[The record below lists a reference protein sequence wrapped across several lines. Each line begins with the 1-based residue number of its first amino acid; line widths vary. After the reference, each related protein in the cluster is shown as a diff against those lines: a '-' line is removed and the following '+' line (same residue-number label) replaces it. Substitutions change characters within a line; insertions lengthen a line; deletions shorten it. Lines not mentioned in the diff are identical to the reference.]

1 MYKKALLALM
11 LVMAMLL
18 SSCALI
24 EKDMDVD
31 RATEIIRMGDTVY
44 TKGQV
49 QGEVNYQLAYMS
61 TLYAMYGLSYDVTSP
76 SAVAEMQE
84 SVIKMLVDDMV
95 TAAKAKELGLDILTE
110 EEQAKLEENVQTSWQ
125 SNLDSVKS
133 SYFADSELTGE
144 ELDAA
149 VEAKAVE
156 LGLDRDA
163 ITDYEKSRI
172 VADKLRQHVVADVTV
187 SDEEIQ
193 AEYDKQ
199 VADAQTKYTDTPSRY
214 ATDVE
219 AQSTIYYR
227 PDGYRMV
234 KQILVAFLDEDKA
247 AVESLQTS
255 VVAQQS
261 AQTTLTNQL
270 SGLGV
275 TDNLEALTAQ
285 VTVTLEKPEGVST
298 LATVSDLTDTF
309 DESVTEEVSDL
320 VRQLAEAKAKQT
332 FFEEQLEAA
341 KAKAFAAIDEAADD
355 VLAQLDAGADW
366 DTLMAEKT
374 QDPGMQGDRFTA
386 KNGYA
391 VSEARTSFDKAFVDA
406 AMALEKVGDVS
417 PKTKGASGYYI
428 LQYTS
433 EVEEGAVALDEVR
446 DALHDS
452 LLTTKQN
459 TTYTDTVA
467 QWVEAAD
474 VKINRD
480 ALKD

>member
-1 MYKKALLALM
+1 M
-11 LVMAMLL
+11 
-18 SSCALI
+18 
-24 EKDMDVD
+24 
-31 RATEIIRMGDTVY
+31 
-44 TKGQV
+44 
-49 QGEVNYQLAYMS
+49 
-61 TLYAMYGLSYDVTSP
+61 
-76 SAVAEMQE
+76 
-84 SVIKMLVDDMV
+84 
-95 TAAKAKELGLDILTE
+95 
-110 EEQAKLEENVQTSWQ
+110 
-125 SNLDSVKS
+125 
-133 SYFADSELTGE
+133 
-144 ELDAA
+144 
-149 VEAKAVE
+149 
-156 LGLDRDA
+156 
-163 ITDYEKSRI
+163 
-172 VADKLRQHVVADVTV
+172 
-187 SDEEIQ
+187 
-193 AEYDKQ
+193 
-199 VADAQTKYTDTPSRY
+199 
-214 ATDVE
+214 
-219 AQSTIYYR
+219 
-227 PDGYRMV
+227 
-234 KQILVAFLDEDKA
+234 
-247 AVESLQTS
+247 ESLQTS

-309 DESVTEEVSDL
+309 DESVTEEVADL

-355 VLAQLDAGADW
+355 VLAQLNAGADW